1 MPGSDTLTRLV
12 RRAQQ
17 GDTDVYIELVRAY
30 LRPAYV
36 IALAMVGQPTDAEA
50 IAQDELWRALVRIK
64 ACGEANQ
71 FVSWLFQNVRKRAWD
86 FLRNRHFHSAAS
98 NAGSGELDSLAPELA
113 GVRDAIFSDLSVLD
127 EVQREV
133 VLLYDLEGWAHC
145 RIAEALGISETN
157 SRHQLLEARRILRCA
172 GR

>member
-1 MPGSDTLTRLV
+1 MPGSDTLTGLV

-17 GDTDVYIELVRAY
+17 GDTGVYVELVRAY

-36 IALAMVGQPTDAEA
+36 IALAVVDQPADAEA

-71 FVSWLFQNVRKRAWD
+71 FISWLFQNVRKRARN
-86 FLRNRHFHSAAS
+86 FLCNRRLGRAPAI
-98 NAGSGELDSLAPELA
+98 AGSGELDSLAPELA
-113 GVRDAIFSDLSVLD
+113 GVRDAVLSALRVLD
-127 EVQREV
+127 EAKREV
-133 VLLYDLEGWAHC
+133 VLLYDLEGWSHWQ
-145 RIAEALGISETN
+145 IADALGISETN
-157 SRHQLLEARRILRCA
+157 SRRQLLEARRILQCA